1 MISPKIDIGTKLGV
15 ITMSKKILD
24 LMEIADHNRTNN
36 TFKNVFILKKIPFT
50 VLENRKP

>member
-1 MISPKIDIGTKLGV
+1 MISPKIGISTKLAV
-15 ITMSKKILD
+15 ITMSKKSLD
-24 LMEIADHNRTNN
+24 LVEIADHNRTNN